1 MIIRITGMSCSH
13 CVGSIEKALRAVPG
27 VQRIKEIRLD
37 DGTAVIEGSPDA
49 QAIISAVRDAGY
61 SAVAV

>member
-1 MIIRITGMSCSH
+1 MS
-13 CVGSIEKALRAVPG
+13 VGLKKPYGAVPG